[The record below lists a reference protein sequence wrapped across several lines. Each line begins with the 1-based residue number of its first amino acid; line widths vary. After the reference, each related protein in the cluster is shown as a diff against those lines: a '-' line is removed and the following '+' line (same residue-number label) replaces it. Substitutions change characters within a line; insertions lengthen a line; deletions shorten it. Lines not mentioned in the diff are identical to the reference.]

1 MYHKSKSFIHILLQ
15 KKYICKLNLNQN
27 KYIMDNFFE
36 GENLRYAMI
45 GSGSWATALAKLLMN
60 NQERI
65 SWYVRNDE
73 MIDEMK
79 KSHHNPYY
87 LPSAKFN
94 PNRIFFSSNIDEIIE
109 KSDVLV
115 FCIPSAFFLPEAQK
129 ITKSLNDKFIV
140 SAIKGIIPVD
150 NITVAEYFHQFYD
163 IPFSSIGIVSGPCHA
178 EEVAMER
185 LSYLTLSSKHIEVA
199 RSLCDVFA
207 CSYIKTVPGTDIYG
221 VEFAAVLKNIY
232 AVAAG
237 VCNALSYG
245 DNFMAVLITNAF
257 HEMRDF
263 LRASHPD
270 TSRLTSTSAYL
281 GDLLVT
287 SYSQFSRN
295 RTFGSMIGKGYS
307 VQSAQL
313 EMNMVA
319 EGYYGTKCIFEINKK
334 YGIDMPIAEAM
345 YKILYEQKYPAY
357 VIKQLSENLQ

>member
-1 MYHKSKSFIHILLQ
+1 
-15 KKYICKLNLNQN
+15 
-27 KYIMDNFFE
+27 MDNFFE
-36 GENLRYAMI
+36 KEELRYAMI
-45 GSGSWATALAKLLMN
+45 GSGSWATALAKLLLN

-65 SWYVRNDE
+65 SWYLRDDE
-73 MIDEMK
+73 MIDQMNV
-79 KSHHNPYY
+79 SRHNPYY
-87 LPSAKFN
+87 LPSVKFD
-94 PNRIFFSSNIDEIIE
+94 PNRIFFSSDINEIIE
-109 KSDVLV
+109 SADVLV
-115 FCIPSAFFLPEAQK
+115 FCIPSAYFLQAVSK
-129 ITKSLNDKFIV
+129 IDTSLDNKFIV
-140 SAIKGIIPVD
+140 SAIKGIIADD
-150 NITVAEYFHQFYD
+150 NITIAEYFNQKYD
-163 IPFSSIGIVSGPCHA
+163 VPFSRIGVVSGPCHA

-221 VEFAAVLKNIY
+221 VEYAAVLKNIY

-237 VCNALSYG
+237 VCHSLSYG

-263 LRASHPD
+263 LRSTHPD
-270 TSRLTSTSAYL
+270 STRQTSTSAYL

-287 SYSQFSRN
+287 CYSQFSRN

-307 VQSAQL
+307 VQSAQM

-319 EGYYGTKCIFEINKK
+319 EGYYSAKCVYEINKK
-334 YGIDMPIAEAM
+334 YGVHMPIAEAI
-345 YKILYEQKYPAY
+345 YRILYEQKYPAY

>member
-1 MYHKSKSFIHILLQ
+1 
-15 KKYICKLNLNQN
+15 
-27 KYIMDNFFE
+27 MDNFFDQ
-36 GENLRYAMI
+36 ENLRYAMI

-65 SWYVRNDE
+65 AWYVRDDE
-73 MIDEMK
+73 MIEQMK
-79 KSHHNPYY
+79 ISNHNPYY
-87 LPSAKFN
+87 LPSAKFD
-94 PNRIFFSSNIDEIIE
+94 PNRIFFSSDINEVIAEA
-109 KSDVLV
+109 DVLV
-115 FCIPSAFFLPEAQK
+115 FCIPSAYFLPEASK
-129 ITKSLNDKFIV
+129 ITVSLDNKFII

-150 NITVAEYFHQFYD
+150 NITVAEYFNQNYN
-163 IPFSSIGIVSGPCHA
+163 IPFSRIGVVSGPCHA

-237 VCNALSYG
+237 ICHALSYG

-257 HEMRDF
+257 HEMRGF
-263 LRASHPD
+263 LHASHPD
-270 TSRLTSTSAYL
+270 ISRQTSTSAYL

-287 SYSQFSRN
+287 CYSQFSRN

-307 VQSAQL
+307 VQSAQV

-319 EGYYGTKCIFEINKK
+319 EGYYGTKCIYEINKK
-334 YGIDMPIAEAM
+334 YGVHMPIAEAM

-357 VIKQLSENLQ
+357 VIKQLTENLQ